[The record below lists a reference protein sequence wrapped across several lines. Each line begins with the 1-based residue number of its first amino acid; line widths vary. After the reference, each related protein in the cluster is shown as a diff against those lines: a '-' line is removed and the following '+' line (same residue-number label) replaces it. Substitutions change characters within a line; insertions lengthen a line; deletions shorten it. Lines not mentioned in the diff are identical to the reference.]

1 MGKKQRLLAVCV
13 LLVVVV
19 GALVWY
25 HIPVKT
31 AASMELYCSDP
42 AGGALDAE
50 FDLSVSRSLFAQDK
64 LDGTIRVGDRE
75 YVVWTW
81 QKYGFFESM
90 QRKLLGQM
98 NIPAFV
104 NPDNFGHSVE
114 LLLSDILWVN
124 SIQFG
129 SGYEIEN
136 VSLQFTSDDYA
147 SGLWSNYKLT

>member
-1 MGKKQRLLAVCV
+1 MNIKKILSICV
-13 LLVVVV
+13 LLVVAV
-19 GALVWY
+19 GVLVWY
-25 HIPVKT
+25 HIPIKT
-31 AASMELYCSDP
+31 AATVELYCSDP
-42 AGGALDAE
+42 AGGALDAD

-81 QKYGFFESM
+81 QKYGFFESI
-90 QRKLLGQM
+90 QRKFEGSM

-104 NPDNFGHSVE
+104 NPDNFGHGVE

-136 VSLQFTSDDYA
+136 VSLQFTSDDYVD
-147 SGLWSNYKLT
+147 GLWSNYTVTA

>member
-1 MGKKQRLLAVCV
+1 MSKKQRLLALCV

-81 QKYGFFESM
+81 PKYGFFESIL
-90 QRKLLGQM
+90 RKFQGQM

-114 LLLSDILWVN
+114 LLMSDILWVPF
-124 SIQFG
+124 IDFG
-129 SGYEIEN
+129 SGYDIEN

>member
-1 MGKKQRLLAVCV
+1 MGKKKRLIAVCV

-81 QKYGFFESM
+81 QKYGFFESI
-90 QRKLLGQM
+90 QRKFEGSM

-104 NPDNFGHSVE
+104 NPDNFGHGVE